1 MSDKDFPSLTSAK
14 PSAANIG
21 AWGKGIDNIRKIAP
35 VPAPPA
41 KKIHT
46 PKKKTKVSTEA
57 ISSDDED
64 DDEYYD
70 DDN

>member
-14 PSAANIG
+14 PSASNIG

-35 VPAPPA
+35 APAPPV

-46 PKKKTKVSTEA
+46 TKKKTKVSKEA
-57 ISSDDED
+57 ISSDDD